1 MPRGP
6 RKPLPPG
13 LDGPFTVAQGISVG
27 LGQARLRGSDL
38 SRPFRGVRATNS
50 EQAAL
55 RTEQQD
61 LRDRCAA
68 LVVALPDG
76 AFFSHVTAARLW
88 PLPLPRPA
96 PDEPLHVSVRVPA
109 RSPRRAG
116 VIGHHIHDVSISAA
130 YRAGL
135 PLVDPAS
142 LFCQLA
148 PMLSPDDLIA
158 VGDALALR
166 PVFPDPWDEQP
177 WVPLR
182 QLAERVDAFQG
193 RGKRVAQEAVG
204 LIRQGAESRPETLL
218 RLAILRAGLPEPE
231 VQGVILDARGRFIGR
246 ADMAY
251 RRWRVIVEYD
261 GDHHRTSTAQFD
273 KDVLRLEG
281 FANAG
286 WTVVRVVG
294 RSFFGD
300 RDACIARVQRALVE
314 AGWNA

>member
-1 MPRGP
+1 MP
-6 RKPLPPG
+6 RKPLPRR
-13 LDGPFTVAQGISVG
+13 LDGPFTVSQGNALG
-27 LGQARLRGSDL
+27 LGQARLRGGDL
-38 SRPFRGVRATNS
+38 SRPFHGIRVPGWEPPS
-50 EQAAL
+50 L
-55 RTEQQD
+55 RTDEQQ
-61 LRDRCAA
+61 LHDRCAA
-68 LVVALPDG
+68 LLVALPDG

-96 PDEPLHVSVRVPA
+96 PDEPLHVSVRIPTRA
-109 RSPRRAG
+109 PRRAG
-116 VIGHHIHDVSISAA
+116 IAGHHIHDASISSA

-148 PMLSPDDLIA
+148 PMLPVHDLVAI
-158 VGDALALR
+158 GDALALR

-182 QLAERVDAFQG
+182 QLTERVEVFQG
-193 RGKRVAQEAVG
+193 RGKKVAQEALG
-204 LIRQGAESRPETLL
+204 LIRPGAESRPETLL
-218 RLAILRAGLPEPE
+218 RLAIMAAGLPEPE

-246 ADMAY
+246 ADMVY

-261 GDHHRTSTAQFD
+261 GDHHRTNTAQFD

-281 FANAG
+281 FDRAG
-286 WTVVRVVG
+286 WTVVRIIG

-300 RDACIARVQRALVE
+300 RDACIARVRRALVE
-314 AGWNA
+314 AGWNG